1 MYPVVKRVLD
11 FALAA
16 ISVVALAPLIAI
28 IAILVYLNLGSP
40 VTYKQQ
46 RPGLHGRPF
55 ELVKFRSMRE
65 AFGEDGQ
72 PLPNDQ
78 RMTRFGQQLR
88 ALSLDELPE
97 LWNILRGDMSI
108 VGPRPLLMDYLPL
121 YSERQARRHDVKPGL
136 TGWCQVNGRNSL
148 SWEEKFDLDI
158 WYVENASISLDIKII
173 FKTFLTVLRRE
184 GISHEGDVA
193 MPRFRGSRDGHS

>member
-78 RMTRFGQQLR
+78 RMTPFGRFLR
-88 ALSLDELPE
+88 SLSLDELPE

-108 VGPRPLLMDYLPL
+108 VGPRPLLMEYLPL
-121 YSERQARRHDVKPGL
+121 YNERQARRHEVKPGL

-158 WYVENASISLDIKII
+158 WYVENASLSLDIKII
-173 FKTFLTVLRRE
+173 FKTFLTVIRRE

>member
-1 MYPVVKRVLD
+1 MYLVVKRALD
-11 FALAA
+11 FTLAA
-16 ISVVALAPLIAI
+16 ISIVVLAPLIAI
-28 IAILVYLNLGSP
+28 IALLVYMKLGSP

-55 ELVKFRSMRE
+55 ELIKFRSMLE

-78 RMTRFGQQLR
+78 RATRFGQLLR
-88 ALSLDELPE
+88 SLSLDELPE

-108 VGPRPLLMDYLPL
+108 VGPRPLLMDYMAL
-121 YSERQARRHDVKPGL
+121 YNERQARRHDVKPGL

-148 SWEEKFDLDI
+148 SWDEKFDLDI
-158 WYVENASISLDIKII
+158 WYVENASLTLDIKII
-173 FKTFLTVLRRE
+173 FKTFLTVILRE

-193 MPRFRGSRDGHS
+193 MPRFRGSRDRHS